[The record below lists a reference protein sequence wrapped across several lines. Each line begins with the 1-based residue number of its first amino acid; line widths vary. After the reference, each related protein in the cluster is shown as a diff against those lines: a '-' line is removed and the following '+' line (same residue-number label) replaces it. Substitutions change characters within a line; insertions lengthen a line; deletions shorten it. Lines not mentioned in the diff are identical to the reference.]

1 MNVQI
6 TTARCIPLAGALIVL
21 GILLD
26 APLPASFSAHNCRF
40 WGIVYAVK
48 DQSIQNAINSHL
60 DSLRSLGAHHT
71 DGWGIAYYVTLDSGD
86 GLPVIERGEPGAPLD
101 PRYACAAGHVADHAN
116 SAAIA
121 HVRSGSS
128 GPCSGIPDPH
138 PFSRYAVYR
147 AFHMFFAHNGTLD
160 SQVLL
165 DLIAAID
172 PLYLSLNPPDYA
184 PDHLDSD
191 LYAILVTE
199 IIDMN
204 TSQPIEECIRIAIT
218 KIDSAVA
225 AGSVQC
231 NFVMIDGSTL
241 YAVNFS
247 RSPIDALTLYFYA
260 PSGRIDFWAAAS
272 EPLDNQPFCWTEV
285 PNSTLVIL
293 TPNSYPRF
301 LDVLIADPA
310 IETAGFNIV
319 YPNPTTAPV
328 TISFTLPERSRTDP
342 ACRIRIYNCA
352 GQLVKTMTPNA
363 AERSSQNSVV
373 WHGSDEKGNQL
384 PSGVYYCCLCSGDTS
399 FSKKLVYI
407 R

>member
-1 MNVQI
+1 VNVPI
-6 TTARCIPLAGALIVL
+6 TTARCVLLGGTLLIL

-26 APLPASFSAHNCRF
+26 TPLSGSPPHNCRF
-40 WGIVYAVK
+40 WGIVYTTRDQAVL
-48 DQSIQNAINSHL
+48 NAINNHL
-60 DSLRSLGAHHT
+60 DSLCSLGAHHK
-71 DGWGIAYYVTLDSGD
+71 DGWGIAYYVTLDGGD
-86 GLPVIERGEPGAPLD
+86 RLPVIERGEPEASLD
-101 PRYACAAGHVADHAN
+101 PRYAHAVDHVTDHAC

-138 PFSRYAVYR
+138 PFSRSAAYR
-147 AFHMFFAHNGTLD
+147 TFHMFFAHNGTLN
-160 SQVLL
+160 SQILF
-165 DLIAAID
+165 DLITTID
-172 PLYLSLNPPDYA
+172 PLYLNLNPPDYA

-191 LYAILVTE
+191 LYALLLME

-204 TSQPIEECIRIAIT
+204 ASRSIEECIRIAVT
-218 KIDSAVA
+218 KIDSAITTE
-225 AGSVQC
+225 SVQC
-231 NFVMIDGSTL
+231 NFVMTDGSTL

-247 RSPIDALTLYFYA
+247 RSSIDALTLYFYT

-272 EPLDNQPFCWTEV
+272 EPLDDQPLCWTEV

-293 TPNSYPRF
+293 TPHSFPRF
-301 LDVLIADPA
+301 LDVLIDDHA

-342 ACRIRIYNCA
+342 ACEIRIYNCA
-352 GQLVKTMTPNA
+352 GQLVKTLNPNA
-363 AERSSQNSVV
+363 AEPSSPNSVV
-373 WHGSDEKGNQL
+373 WRGSDKRGNQL
-384 PSGVYYCCLCSGDTS
+384 PAGVYYCYLCSGDAS